1 MESTVLRAEKVLWRT
16 NHVEHP
22 LQQCDAPARKLE
34 GFMSSQSYKKPNH
47 LIIATQTG
55 NFDAFKK

>member
-1 MESTVLRAEKVLWRT
+1 MELTVLRAEKVLWRT

-34 GFMSSQSYKKPNH
+34 GFMSSQSYKKP
-47 LIIATQTG
+47 
-55 NFDAFKK
+55 K